1 MSGEGS
7 VFRRTADGAW
17 LAQLSTGGRGHR
29 TYRTRSARTKAE
41 ARRKLDELKAE
52 RDAGLNL
59 SKQSLGDY
67 LRRWL
72 AETARPTVRPNTL
85 RGYEDALL
93 HLRPILDIPL
103 DRLTAEDVEG
113 CCNRMTTHRVNA
125 KGQRPA
131 SPKTVRNVQVMLR
144 RALGQA
150 LDRGHVRKNVAG
162 LVPLRRVP
170 RSTVEALT
178 PERAR
183 AILDAVAGDRYEA
196 AVALGLVG
204 LRSSEFLALS
214 RADIDLDAMTV
225 TIRFQMAG
233 SGRRAVRVE
242 TKTSASAT
250 TIPLPA
256 FVVER
261 LRAHLARQDAERP
274 FFPIDDWLVFVTAD
288 GYAVNGSWLTK
299 HFQSLLGRA
308 GLPEMRLHDLRHGAA
323 SLLVAA
329 GAHPRVA
336 TEMLRHAPGSRVT
349 MERYAH
355 VTAAQQREVADLLD
369 WAVTGMGQS
378 VTQSVTDPEEGVG
391 QGGTESPGEGLHEG
405 ESGSGG
411 RIRTYG
417 QAVNSRPLYH

>member
-7 VFRRTADGAW
+7 VFQRNSDKAW
-17 LAQLSTGGRGHR
+17 IAQLSTGGRSHR
-29 TYRTRSARTKAE
+29 SYKTRSARTKAE

-59 SKQSLGDY
+59 SKQSLGAC
-67 LRRWL
+67 LRTWL
-72 AETARPTVRPNTL
+72 DETARPTVRPNTL
-85 RGYEDALL
+85 RGYEDALI

-113 CCNRMTTHRVNA
+113 CCNRMTTHRVRA
-125 KGQRPA
+125 KEQRPA
-131 SPKTVRNVQVMLR
+131 APKTVRNVQVMLR

-150 LDRGHVRKNVAG
+150 QDRGHVRRNVAE

-178 PERAR
+178 PKQAR
-183 AILDAVAGDRYEA
+183 DILAAVADDRYEA
-196 AVALGLVG
+196 AFALALVGMRASEILGLA
-204 LRSSEFLALS
+204 RK
-214 RADIDLDAMTV
+214 DIDLEARTV
-225 TIRFQMAG
+225 TVRSQLSG
-233 SGRRAVRVE
+233 SGRRAIRVE
-242 TKTSASAT
+242 TKTAASAA
-250 TIPLPA
+250 TIPLPDFA
-256 FVVER
+256 VDR
-261 LRAHLARQDAERP
+261 LRSHLARQDAERP
-274 FFPIDDWLVFVTAD
+274 FIPIDDWLVFVTPN

-299 HFQSLLGRA
+299 HFQSLLEA
-308 GLPEMRLHDLRHGAA
+308 AKLPKMRLHDLRHGAA

-336 TEMLRHAPGSRVT
+336 TELLRHAPGSRVT

-355 VTAAQQREVADLLD
+355 VTAAQQREGADLLD

-391 QGGTESPGEGLHEG
+391 QGGTESPGEGPHEG

-411 RIRTYG
+411 KIRTYD